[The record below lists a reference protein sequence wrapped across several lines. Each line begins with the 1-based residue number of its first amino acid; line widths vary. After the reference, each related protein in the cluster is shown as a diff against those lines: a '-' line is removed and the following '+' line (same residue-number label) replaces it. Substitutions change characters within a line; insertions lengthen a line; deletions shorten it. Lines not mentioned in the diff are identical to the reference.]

1 MHSQQ
6 NAESSLPIEKLRKT
20 SAEQAIWRSIQELE
34 SELRDEHDDARR
46 EQLSEQIS
54 NLKNNLASLQG
65 PAYIDLE
72 RENTRLKKELAVT
85 KAKLMGALKEC
96 NALKG
101 CATISVSGNE
111 KQHEQVQDL
120 RSRLYRTLLTRY
132 SDLINEFEKKTV
144 GELKSL
150 VDEKDLTIQSLLQ
163 EYRHADY
170 SFEKHY
176 PQAAA
181 RILDFLQ
188 RDINY
193 VESDLE
199 INFWLTP
206 KEIMRGKIADDED
219 LAIFLCSLLSAL
231 GDSSAEVVIAEL
243 ENLTTHAFVITER
256 AGTVHAGTGHAGAG
270 QAANERAGKF
280 TLLDPSRSHAFSEF
294 SGEKKEVLQKYTFNG
309 QRIRR
314 FLYRFNSTNYE
325 QFV

>member
-1 MHSQQ
+1 MHSNQ
-6 NAESSLPIEKLRKT
+6 NAESSLPEDQPGKASAEQGLPSEKLRKT

-34 SELRDEHDDARR
+34 SELKDERDAARR

-54 NLKNNLASLQG
+54 NLKNQLASLQG
-65 PAYIDLE
+65 PDYLDLE

-96 NALKG
+96 NSLRG

-111 KQHEQVQDL
+111 KPHEQVQDL
-120 RSRLYRTLLTRY
+120 RFRLYRTLLTRY

-150 VDEKDLTIQSLLQ
+150 VDEKDLTIQSILQ

-170 SFEKHY
+170 SFEKNY
-176 PQAAA
+176 PHAAE
-181 RILDFLQ
+181 RILGFLQ

-206 KEIMRGKIADDED
+206 KEIMRGRVADDED

-231 GDSSAEVVIAEL
+231 GDASAEVVIAEL
-243 ENLTTHAFVITER
+243 ENLTTHAFVITE
-256 AGTVHAGTGHAGAG
+256 H
-270 QAANERAGKF
+270 AGKF

-294 SGEKKEVLQKYTFNG
+294 SGEKKEVLQKYTFNS